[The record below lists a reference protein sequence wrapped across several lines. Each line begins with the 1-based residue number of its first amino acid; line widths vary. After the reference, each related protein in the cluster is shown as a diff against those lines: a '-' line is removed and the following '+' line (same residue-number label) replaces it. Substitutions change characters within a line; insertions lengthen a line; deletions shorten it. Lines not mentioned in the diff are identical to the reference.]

1 MIINTTH
8 DYQSKIGSF
17 EVIVERATNSNP
29 NLVTCVFLYV
39 RLVAFFTMSS
49 HWLMTMLSFVLID
62 RFDYFSF

>member
-29 NLVTCVFLYV
+29 NLVTSVFLYV
-39 RLVAFFTMSS
+39 RLVVFF
-49 HWLMTMLSFVLID
+49 
-62 RFDYFSF
+62 YYEFSLVNDNVKLCSD

>member
-39 RLVAFFTMSS
+39 RLVAFF
-49 HWLMTMLSFVLID
+49 
-62 RFDYFSF
+62 YYEFSLVNDNVKLCSD